1 VDDSIRMLVS
11 RLETLGDPRQAG
23 KVTFPLVEMAMLAVA
38 GIIADCDGWEDVA
51 DFGRDRLDWLRQFLP
66 FENGVPSHDTFGRV
80 FSVVDVEPLEACL
93 ADWVAE
99 TFTLPGRAADASRS
113 ENETPPNETT
123 PNETTTAEPR
133 PHVALD
139 GKTMRGSHD
148 RVQGGSP
155 LHVVTAYASEAGI
168 SLGQTAVAEKS
179 NEITAIPQLVSVLC
193 LAGCIV
199 TIDAMGCQKEIARC
213 LRAAQADY
221 VLAVKGNQPSL
232 QQAVITFFE
241 QMEEHESAGVEFQHR
256 ETLDR
261 GRGRIERRLYWT
273 AHAPAELTA
282 SGDWPDLSSIGMVLS
297 ERTEHGETTCEVR
310 YYIMSLS
317 NNVVEFSRVVR
328 AHWAIENSLH
338 WRLDVTFR
346 EDASRQRTGHSA
358 RVFTLFRKLALNFLN
373 QEHSTKRSV
382 RAKRKQAARNPQYLL
397 KVLTSV

>member
-1 VDDSIRMLVS
+1 MDDVVRGLVS
-11 RLETLGDPRQAG
+11 RLGTLDDPRQAG
-23 KVTFPLVEMAMLAVA
+23 KVRFPLVEMSMVAVA
-38 GIIADCDGWEDVA
+38 GIIADSDGWEDVA

-66 FENGVPSHDTFGRV
+66 FEHGVPSHDTFGRV
-80 FSVVDVEPLEACL
+80 FSVVDVETLETCL

-99 TFTLPGRAADASRS
+99 TFTLTGGDTDASPAADDLSPS
-113 ENETPPNETT
+113 ESS
-123 PNETTTAEPR
+123 ADAKLR

-155 LHVVTAYASEAGI
+155 LHVVTAYASEAGVT
-168 SLGQTAVAEKS
+168 LGQTAVAEKS

-221 VLAVKGNQPSL
+221 VLAVKGNQPTL
-232 QQAVITFFE
+232 HAAVIAFFE
-241 QMEEHESAGVEFQHR
+241 EMEAHESAGVEFQHR

-261 GRGRIERRLYWT
+261 KRGRIERRLYWS
-273 AHAPAELTA
+273 APAPAELTA
-282 SGDWPDLSSIGMVLS
+282 SGEWPDLSSIGMVLS

-310 YYIMSLS
+310 YYIMSLAS
-317 NNVVEFSRVVR
+317 DVVEFSRVVR

-346 EDASRQRTGHSA
+346 EDASRQRAGHSA

-373 QEHSTKRSV
+373 QERSTKRSV
-382 RAKRKQAARNPQYLL
+382 RAKRKQAARNTTYLL

>member
-1 VDDSIRMLVS
+1 MDDSIRMLVS
-11 RLETLGDPRQAG
+11 RLEALDDPRQAG
-23 KVTFPLVEMAMLAVA
+23 KVTFPLVEMSMVAVA

-51 DFGRDRLDWLRQFLP
+51 DFGRDRLEWLRQFLP
-66 FENGVPSHDTFGRV
+66 FEHGVPSHDTFGRL
-80 FSVVDVEPLEACL
+80 FSVVDVESLEACL

-99 TFTLPGRAADASRS
+99 TFTLTRREPDVSPAPDESVPDAK
-113 ENETPPNETT
+113 
-123 PNETTTAEPR
+123 PR

-155 LHVVTAYASEAGI
+155 LHVVTAYASEAGVT
-168 SLGQTAVAEKS
+168 LGQTAVAEKS

-221 VLAVKGNQPSL
+221 VLAVKGNQPTL
-232 QQAVITFFE
+232 HAAVIAFFDA
-241 QMEEHESAGVEFQHR
+241 MEEHESAGVEFQHR
-256 ETLDR
+256 ETVDR
-261 GRGRIERRLYWT
+261 TRGRIERRLYWT

-310 YYIMSLS
+310 YYIMSLAS
-317 NNVVEFSRVVR
+317 DVVEFSRVVR

-373 QEHSTKRSV
+373 QEHSTKRSI
-382 RAKRKQAARNPQYLL
+382 RAKRKQAARNTSYLL